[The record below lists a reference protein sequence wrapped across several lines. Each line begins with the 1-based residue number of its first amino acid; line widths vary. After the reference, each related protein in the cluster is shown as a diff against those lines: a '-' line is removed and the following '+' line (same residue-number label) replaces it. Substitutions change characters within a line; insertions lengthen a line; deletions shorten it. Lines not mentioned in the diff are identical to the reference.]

1 MFGVSVAEVRGATVR
16 SKRVTRISIPLALAV
31 LASWFVFV
39 VPATSAVAGG
49 PKATERL
56 SNANP
61 SAATTIHVTSCWT
74 NAQRGDVV
82 ELDVQSSSTLSWKTV
97 THATIDATKGCEV
110 WSRTAGAIGRY
121 PYRTDVRHGRSV
133 LAVSS
138 VTLERTYGTISAE
151 AFFKGEFGCQGGGT
165 VSTGTQT
172 YNYFCSLSAG
182 PKAQSDYVTF
192 PLATTCRSLTLSMV
206 ATGNAKGNPA
216 DNSTVVVEIQ
226 QDNNTQPAIFA
237 DNVLE
242 NFTYHLD
249 GHAAAL
255 NIWDSPG
262 NSDGDVTYFLTSGSS
277 AICSSST
284 GV

>member
-1 MFGVSVAEVRGATVR
+1 MR
-16 SKRVTRISIPLALAV
+16 SQRQFQFLTIPLAVAV
-31 LASWFVFV
+31 LASMLVLAI
-39 VPATSAVAGG
+39 PAQSAVVGK
-49 PKATERL
+49 PKVTERL

-61 SAATTIHVTSCWT
+61 STATMIHATACWT
-74 NAQRGDVV
+74 NAQRGEVV
-82 ELDVQSSSTLSWKTV
+82 ELDVQSTSTLLWKAV
-97 THATIDATKGCEV
+97 AHATIHVAKGCDA
-110 WSRTAGAIGRY
+110 WARTSGALGKY
-121 PYRTDVRHGRSV
+121 PYRVDVRRGSSV
-133 LAVSS
+133 VAMSS
-138 VTLERTYGTISAE
+138 VTLERTFGTISGAS
-151 AFFKGEFGCQGGGT
+151 FFKGEFGCQGGGT
-165 VSTGTQT
+165 VSTGSQT

-182 PKAQSDYVTF
+182 PKSQSDYITF

-216 DNSTVVVEIQ
+216 DASTVVVEIQ

-242 NFTYHLD
+242 SFTYHLD
-249 GHAAAL
+249 AHAAAL

-262 NSDGDVTYFLTSGSS
+262 NSDGDAAYFLTSGST

>member
-1 MFGVSVAEVRGATVR
+1 MWRKYKV
-16 SKRVTRISIPLALAV
+16 KRITIPLALAV
-31 LASWFVFV
+31 LASMLALA
-39 VPATSAVAGG
+39 VPAQSATVG
-49 PKATERL
+49 KLKVTVRL

-61 SAATTIHVTSCWT
+61 STSTTIHATACWT

-82 ELDVQSSSTLSWKTV
+82 ELDVQSPSTLLWKV
-97 THATIDATKGCEV
+97 VDHAPVSAAKGCEV
-110 WSRTAGAIGRY
+110 WARTSGTIGKY
-121 PYRTDVRHGRSV
+121 PYRSDIRHGRSV
-133 LAVSS
+133 VGLSPVS
-138 VTLERTYGTISAE
+138 LERTFGTISAE
-151 AFFKGEFGCQGGGT
+151 SFFKGEFGCQGGGM
-165 VSTGTQT
+165 VSTGSQS
-172 YNYFCSLSAG
+172 YSYFCSLSAG
-182 PKAQSDYVTF
+182 PKSQSDFITF

-206 ATGNAKGNPA
+206 ATGNVKGNPA

-249 GHAAAL
+249 SHAAAL

-262 NSDGDVTYFLTSGSS
+262 NSDGDAAYFLTSGST